1 MIEIIDEIKSA
12 IMNHKKKVFMLF
24 IITASILTFFS
35 PVQVQ
40 GISMYPTLKDKDF
53 FIETYHFGQ
62 EIKRFDI
69 VRAET
74 DKSVIKRVI
83 GIPGDTIKVSK
94 KELYIN
100 GVIQKHICNNKEKK
114 YTGMAD
120 EVEIVDNYEVC
131 EENNYKIAFGNTGN
145 NSQYLN
151 ISENN
156 QEIKLN
162 KNEYFLMGDNRLN
175 STDSRAFGVINK
187 HQIKGIA
194 LK

>member
-35 PVQVQ
+35 SVQIH

-53 FIETYHFGQ
+53 FIETHHFGQ

-83 GIPGDTIKVSK
+83 GIPGDTIKVSE

-114 YTGMAD
+114 YTGMVD

-131 EENNYKIAFGNTGN
+131 EENNYKIAFGNIGN

-151 ISENN
+151 LKQNN

-162 KNEYFLMGDNRLN
+162 KNEYFLMGDNRLY
-175 STDSRAFGVINK
+175 STDSREFGVINK